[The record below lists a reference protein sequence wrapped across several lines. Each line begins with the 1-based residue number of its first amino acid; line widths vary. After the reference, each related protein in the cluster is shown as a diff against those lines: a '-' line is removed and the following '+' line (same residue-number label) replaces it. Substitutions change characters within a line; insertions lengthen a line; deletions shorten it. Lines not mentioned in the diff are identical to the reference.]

1 MVKTIRQRKP
11 NRLKNFD
18 YSSSGWY
25 FVTICTKN
33 RQEYFG
39 KIVNNKMVL
48 NEYGR
53 IVEKCYL
60 DLINHY
66 SNCLLDV
73 YQIMPNHIHG
83 IIIIKNKKQIINVG
97 TIHELS
103 LQKEFI
109 SDWKQ
114 RRHMLLPIII
124 GFFKMNSSKS
134 IHNLGL
140 NSFQWQRSF
149 YDHIIR
155 NEKSLQKIRQYIQD
169 NPKNWQTDRNN
180 LSFKP

>member
-1 MVKTIRQRKP
+1 
-11 NRLKNFD
+11 
-18 YSSSGWY
+18 
-25 FVTICTKN
+25 
-33 RQEYFG
+33 
-39 KIVNNKMVL
+39 
-48 NEYGR
+48 
-53 IVEKCYL
+53 
-60 DLINHY
+60 
-66 SNCLLDV
+66 
-73 YQIMPNHIHG
+73 MPNHIHG